1 MCVRADLMAAIMKAT
16 ACSDVIRSGWGR
28 FEGRAVHSPGKE
40 LSGGGRSNRQSC
52 QTSHIHNSSKTLRN
66 DGVDATHVDR
76 LLITYEH
83 RSCFPRNYASSTTGA
98 VPLSQLRKTG
108 AAAAWPSRP
117 LESRC
122 RSSARFALGA
132 APASRHSVT

>member
-40 LSGGGRSNRQSC
+40 LSGGARSNRQSC

-66 DGVDATHVDR
+66 YGVDATHVDR

-83 RSCFPRNYASSTTGA
+83 RSCFPRNYASSTTST
-98 VPLSQLRKTG
+98 VPLIATSQDR
-108 AAAAWPSRP
+108 SRRDHLKADVGVRP
-117 LESRC
+117 DSHLT
-122 RSSARFALGA
+122 
-132 APASRHSVT
+132 RHLLQDIP